1 MTRYIVIGNKS
12 KNKTSEVLWGD
23 LKKNRNVECLKDSY
37 ISNFFIYLIYR
48 VCMSRKVRSVV
59 PFVRKFAC
67 LYYSLKYV
75 KFNKNEDYTIILS
88 AHATRKM
95 ESWYLMGLKKKY
107 NIKYVLVLLDPLAKS
122 SDVDI
127 EHQIADKHYDA
138 VFSFDQEDCKK
149 YGFHFFE
156 QLYSG
161 SEFEKKQEL
170 PVISYDIYFAGRNK
184 GRAGLIY
191 EFLKFPKLRS
201 FFRLSEFEKKNMIKS
216 KNVKYTKMIP
226 YKRLIPEILS
236 SNCLLELLQPGQVG
250 ITWRYC
256 EAVLYN
262 KKLLTSNK
270 NVVNTAFYNPNY
282 MHIIDLE
289 NIEESIKKEI
299 EWIRE
304 VEPVDYNY
312 DGRYSPK
319 NILER
324 IEKTVFVEKNK

>member
-1 MTRYIVIGNKS
+1 
-12 KNKTSEVLWGD
+12 
-23 LKKNRNVECLKDSY
+23 
-37 ISNFFIYLIYR
+37 
-48 VCMSRKVRSVV
+48 MSRKVRSVV

-75 KFNKNEDYTIILS
+75 KFNKNEDYIIILTD
-88 AHATRKM
+88 HATRKM
-95 ESWYLMGLKKKY
+95 ETRFLMELKKQY
-107 NIKYVLVLLDPLAKS
+107 NITYVLVLLDPLSKS
-122 SDVDI
+122 SDI
-127 EHQIADKHYDA
+127 NIKQKIIDKNFDS
-138 VFSFDQEDCKK
+138 VFSFDFEDCKK
-149 YGFHFFE
+149 YGFNFFE

-161 SEFEKKQEL
+161 VEFEKKQEL

-184 GRAGLIY
+184 GRAVLIY
-191 EFLKFPKLRS
+191 EFLKFPELRS

-226 YKRLIPEILS
+226 YTRLIPEILS
-236 SNCLLELLQPGQVG
+236 SNCLLELLQPGKVG

-299 EWIRE
+299 EWIKKI
-304 VEPVDYNY
+304 EPVEYRY
-312 DGRYSPK
+312 DGRYSPTRL
-319 NILER
+319 LER
-324 IEKTVFVEKNK
+324 IKENL